1 MVNNYERLQKLL
13 AGRDKVVIKPAPPE
27 GWDEISSETWYNHIE
42 VTQREDSITIFQTS
56 KRWVSHIHTRKDV
69 VISDYDSVRIC
80 ENGKLFFTIKGKK
93 SYKLDSN
100 VFIFSRIAHN
110 LNKYFNECIVE
121 PLTTTEIAI
130 ANNPRLADLSKYLP
144 SQQATYMFILSSYIR
159 SRIYKAYDKNGTGA
173 AYRAI
178 LGVSNKPLLAIAWG
192 QPTSVQH
199 LRRMLKEGIPAD
211 KLAHQL
217 EKVHPWG
224 LQACVALSE
233 IYPLSKAIKIFDKS
247 KVNNIEIEYVFDLIS
262 QYKALQQIGVSMP
275 LSFNVERDHNLTA
288 LELNRRTRTAKSLIQ
303 LPVYPKLE
311 HKEGEWSFDSPKLG
325 MELLDAGIILNLCV
339 GSYIGRVV
347 GKTTKVIIIRKDGKD
362 FGCLEVINNRLCQA
376 KLRHNQR
383 VVTHPELLALVL
395 AWAER
400 LKLILDTLDVTTDHR
415 SFIDDVF

>member
-13 AGRDKVVIKPAPPE
+13 AGRDKVVIKPDQPKN
-27 GWDEISSETWYNHIE
+27 WDEISYETWYNHIE

-69 VISDYDSVRIC
+69 AISSYDSVRIC

-121 PLTTTEIAI
+121 PLTTNEIAI
-130 ANNPRLADLSKYLP
+130 ANNPRLADLAKYLP
-144 SQQATYMFILSSYIR
+144 GQQATNMFVLSSYVR
-159 SRIYKAYDKNGTGA
+159 SRIYKAYDEKGTGA
-173 AYRAI
+173 AYKAI
-178 LGVSNKPLLAIAWG
+178 LGVSHKQLLAIAWK
-192 QPTSVQH
+192 QPATVQH

-217 EKVHPWG
+217 EKVHVWS
-224 LQACVALSE
+224 LQACVALAE
-233 IYPLSKAIKIFDKS
+233 IYPLTKAIKIFDKS
-247 KVNNIEIEYVFDLIS
+247 KENNIEISYVYDLVS
-262 QYKALQQIGVSMP
+262 QYKALKQMGVSMP
-275 LSFNVERDHNLTA
+275 LSFDVERDHDLTA
-288 LELNRRTRTAKSLIQ
+288 LELNRRIRTAKSLTQ
-303 LPVYPKLE
+303 LPVYPELE
-311 HKEGEWSFDSPKLG
+311 YKEGEWSFESPKLG

-339 GSYIGRVV
+339 GSYISRVV
-347 GKTTKVIIIRKDGKD
+347 AKMTKVIIIRKDGKD
-362 FGCLEVINNRLCQA
+362 FGCLEVINNRLYQA
-376 KLRHNQR
+376 KLRHNRQIA
-383 VVTHPELLALVL
+383 THPELLVLVL

-400 LKLILDTLDVTTDHR
+400 LKLTLDTPDVTETPC